1 MTVFALNWQPKT
13 RCSCRSMSTSHSAF
27 WSTIMTYSVL
37 FRQHHR
43 TLASPVVAVT
53 GVTVLECEPRDLR
66 SRRAPSPRRFSNSQV
81 HQQLPA
87 AAPAQTTGRR
97 IGAGAGATPV
107 SVAIIRHDTSLVR
120 WLSLVGRSRTCP
132 AV

>member
-1 MTVFALNWQPKT
+1 
-13 RCSCRSMSTSHSAF
+13 
-27 WSTIMTYSVL
+27 MTYSVL

-66 SRRAPSPRRFSNSQV
+66 SRRAPSPWRFSNSQV
-81 HQQLPA
+81 HQQLQA
-87 AAPAQTTGRR
+87 VAPAQNPGRR

-107 SVAIIRHDTSLVR
+107 VVAVIRHDT
-120 WLSLVGRSRTCP
+120 LSLAGSHSWVAP
-132 AV
+132 APALQLYRQSQCD

>member
-1 MTVFALNWQPKT
+1 
-13 RCSCRSMSTSHSAF
+13 
-27 WSTIMTYSVL
+27 MTYSVL

-43 TLASPVVAVT
+43 KLASSVVAVT

-66 SRRAPSPRRFSNSQV
+66 SRRAPSPRRFSNGQV
-81 HQQLPA
+81 HQQLQA

-107 SVAIIRHDTSLVR
+107 FVALIRHDTTLVR
-120 WLSLVGRSRTCP
+120 CLSLVGRSRTCP
-132 AV
+132 FFVANLIANRNATRIRNEFRIRRRHNGNGHS

>member
-1 MTVFALNWQPKT
+1 
-13 RCSCRSMSTSHSAF
+13 
-27 WSTIMTYSVL
+27 MTYSVL

-81 HQQLPA
+81 HQQLQA

-107 SVAIIRHDTSLVR
+107 FVAMIRPGYLPRSLALTR
-120 WLSLVGRSRTCP
+120 GSLPHLPLFFGREFG
-132 AV
+132 